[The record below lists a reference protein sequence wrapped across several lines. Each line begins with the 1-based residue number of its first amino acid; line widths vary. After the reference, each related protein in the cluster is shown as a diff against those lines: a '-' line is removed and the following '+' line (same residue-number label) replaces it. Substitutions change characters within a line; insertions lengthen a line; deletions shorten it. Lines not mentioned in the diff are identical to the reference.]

1 MYKLAVKKD
10 FIAQHFLVG
19 GDWGSEN
26 QKHSHHYR
34 LEIQL
39 EGKDLDNHGYL
50 VDIAKIKNYLEQ
62 LISHY
67 QDQTLN
73 ELPEFK
79 DINPSIENMAR
90 IFYQSLCRSIR
101 ETGLSGLKVKVWEDE
116 MAWITYHEDKLCA
129 SDF

>member
-26 QKHSHHYR
+26 HKHSHHYY

-39 EGKDLDNHGYL
+39 KGQSLDSHGFV
-50 VDIAKIKNYLEQ
+50 VDIVKINNYLEK

-67 QDQTLN
+67 RDRTLN
-73 ELPEFK
+73 DLAEFK
-79 DINPSIENMAR
+79 DLNPSIENLAR
-90 IFYQSLCRSIR
+90 ISYQALCQPVK
-101 ETGLSGLKVKVWEDE
+101 ETGIASLKIRVWEDDI
-116 MAWITYHEDKLCA
+116 AWVSYRED
-129 SDF
+129 